1 MSYEQTN
8 EFRKLQETSRMLSS
22 REVRAYNSGS
32 KVFNEGLRKY
42 LTDVFRR
49 QIKRSISGNAHSTRI
64 LNFENKEGITM
75 NKKLKTDLITL
86 NRRIQKWKSKH

>member
-32 KVFNEGLRKY
+32 KVCKKAKL
-42 LTDVFRR
+42 
-49 QIKRSISGNAHSTRI
+49 I
-64 LNFENKEGITM
+64 L
-75 NKKLKTDLITL
+75 LK
-86 NRRIQKWKSKH
+86 N